1 MCRRSLPNAQLIVT
15 LCLEAA
21 IDAAED
27 LVRLRHVLLPRL
39 ERADESEDEQP
50 KDLYERFVNALDES
64 SNDTLPDL
72 KEKTLKV
79 ETKELGEILDVALKS
94 MEGIVQNI
102 GNFLPKTQE
111 MEAFMSKLAR
121 VSSNAK
127 ASEKDCGFGL
137 LKTHSSDI

>member
-1 MCRRSLPNAQLIVT
+1 M
-15 LCLEAA
+15 LCLKAA

-27 LVRLRHVLLPRL
+27 PVRLRHVLLPRL

-79 ETKELGEILDVALKS
+79 ETKELGEILDVASKS

-102 GNFLPKTQE
+102 GNFLPK
-111 MEAFMSKLAR
+111 
-121 VSSNAK
+121 
-127 ASEKDCGFGL
+127 
-137 LKTHSSDI
+137 I

>member
-1 MCRRSLPNAQLIVT
+1 VT
-15 LCLEAA
+15 CLEAA

-27 LVRLRHVLLPRL
+27 PVRLRHVLLPRL

-72 KEKTLKV
+72 KEKALKV
-79 ETKELGEILDVALKS
+79 ETKELGEILDVASKS

-102 GNFLPKTQE
+102 GNFLPKVLSMCFTQD
-111 MEAFMSKLAR
+111 M
-121 VSSNAK
+121 N
-127 ASEKDCGFGL
+127 
-137 LKTHSSDI
+137 I